1 MLTEVSW
8 ATDLHETYPRGVL
21 RSNPCPYPD
30 VSLKV
35 LWANCEEDV
44 REAQRLRYR
53 VFVQDLGARPDSD
66 TVDGTGLDVDRFDPF
81 CDHLLVRAVDG
92 RTSAPGPV
100 VGTYRLLT
108 ASAARRAGG
117 FYADTEFDLGP
128 IQKLRARAVELGRA
142 SVHRDW
148 RSGSVI
154 MALWGALGQYMNSHQ
169 LDTMIGCASV
179 SLNTDKEH
187 PARLWQSLQKH
198 YLAAPRWRVQ
208 PLIALPMELQKANV
222 PNLSTTR
229 FPANTPPLIKGYL
242 RCGVRLLG
250 PPAFD
255 AAFNTADLPMLLQVA
270 HLSRRYRK
278 RFLGK

>member
-1 MLTEVSW
+1 MLTEASS
-8 ATDLHETYPRGVL
+8 ATDLHAT
-21 RSNPCPYPD
+21 CPHDRLGSDSRPNSD
-30 VSLKV
+30 ISLKV

-44 REAQRLRYR
+44 REAQRLRHS
-53 VFVQDLGARPDSD
+53 VFMQDQGARLDSH
-66 TVDGTGLDVDRFDPF
+66 TGDGAGLDADRFDPF
-81 CDHLLVRAVDG
+81 CDHLLVRAVDHVSG
-92 RTSAPGPV
+92 APGPV

-154 MALWGALGQYMNSHQ
+154 MALWGALGQYMSSHQ

-179 SLNTDKEH
+179 SLNTDRER
-187 PARLWQSLQKH
+187 PARLWQGLQRD
-198 YLAAPRWRVQ
+198 YLVAPRWRVQ
-208 PLIALPMELQKANV
+208 PLIALPMELQKDYV
-222 PNLSTTR
+222 PNLPTTR
-229 FPANTPPLIKGYL
+229 FAANTPPLIKGYL

-270 HLSRRYRK
+270 DLSHRYRK

>member
-1 MLTEVSW
+1 MGS
-8 ATDLHETYPRGVL
+8 DSR
-21 RSNPCPYPD
+21 PYPG
-30 VSLKV
+30 VSLKA

-44 REAQRLRYR
+44 REAQRLRHR
-53 VFVQDLGARPDSD
+53 VFMQDQGARPDSAAA
-66 TVDGTGLDVDRFDPF
+66 DGAGLDVDRFDQF
-81 CDHLLVRAVDG
+81 CDHLLVRAVDESSG
-92 RTSAPGPV
+92 ALGPV

-142 SVHRDW
+142 CVHSRW

-154 MALWGALGQYMNSHQ
+154 MALWGALGHYMSSHR

-179 SLNTDKEH
+179 SLNTNREH
-187 PARLWQSLQKH
+187 PARLWQSLRKD

-208 PLIALPMELQKANV
+208 PIIALPMEFQEADF
-222 PNLSTTR
+222 PSLSGTR
-229 FPANTPPLIKGYL
+229 FPTNTPPLIKGYL

-255 AAFNTADLPMLLQVA
+255 AAFNTADLPMMLQVA
-270 HLSRRYRK
+270 DLSHRYRK

>member
-1 MLTEVSW
+1 MLTEFSRT
-8 ATDLHETYPRGVL
+8 TDLSETCSPGIRGSAPRPAP
-21 RSNPCPYPD
+21 NI
-30 VSLKV
+30 SLKV

-44 REAQRLRYR
+44 REAQRLRHR
-53 VFVQDLGARPDSD
+53 VFLQDLGARPTPNATDSD
-66 TVDGTGLDVDRFDPF
+66 GLDVDRFDPF
-81 CDHLLVRAVDG
+81 CDHLLVRALDA
-92 RTSAPGPV
+92 TSNAPGPV

-154 MALWGALGQYMNSHQ
+154 MALWGALGHYMSSHQ

-179 SLNTDKEH
+179 SLNTDREQ
-187 PARLWQSLQKH
+187 PTRLWQSLQKD
-198 YLAAPRWRVQ
+198 YLIAPRWRVR
-208 PLIALPMELQKANV
+208 PLIALPLELQGADV
-222 PNLSTTR
+222 PSPCGAG
-229 FPANTPPLIKGYL
+229 FPTNTPPLIKGYL

-255 AAFNTADLPMLLQVA
+255 AAFNTADLPMMLRVA
-270 HLSRRYRK
+270 SLTHRYRK
-278 RFLGK
+278 RFLGE